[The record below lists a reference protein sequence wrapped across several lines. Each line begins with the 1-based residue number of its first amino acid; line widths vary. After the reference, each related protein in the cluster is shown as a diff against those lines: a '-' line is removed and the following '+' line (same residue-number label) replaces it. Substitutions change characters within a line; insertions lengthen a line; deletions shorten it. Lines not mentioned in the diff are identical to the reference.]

1 MFKAAAIKSKLL
13 RSSSFEDFV
22 SFSSSRSMWNYA
34 WVCKA
39 QQPETANTS
48 RHTNTQLI
56 LRGSVAY
63 FCAGGWHASPNF
75 HQTQI
80 RRQTRE
86 VCGGHG
92 RRPGVCASVCVYAC
106 VGAYAMRRNTLAYIY
121 TVYTWTHKTY
131 HTDGGPHP
139 LGVARGSNQRA
150 LSDENL
156 FKMARVRQL
165 RGQEI
170 SAARG
175 CNERHVFCR
184 LPNADGCQ
192 KGTWSMCVC
201 FNMFE
206 EYRRFLFLFLSLSLS
221 LPHTLK
227 HGYAHTD
234 APVHIHT

>member
-1 MFKAAAIKSKLL
+1 MSLQSTATKRLPT
-13 RSSSFEDFV
+13 
-22 SFSSSRSMWNYA
+22 
-34 WVCKA
+34 WVFT
-39 QQPETANTS
+39 QIL
-48 RHTNTQLI
+48 QLI

-63 FCAGGWHASPNF
+63 FCAGGWHASSNL

-106 VGAYAMRRNTLAYIY
+106 VGAYFSVEIHLHIYIY
-121 TVYTWTHKTY
+121 RLYITHKTC

-165 RGQEI
+165 CGQEI

-175 CNERHVFCR
+175 CDERHVFCR

-192 KGTWSMCVC
+192 KGTWIMCVC

-221 LPHTLK
+221 LLDTLT